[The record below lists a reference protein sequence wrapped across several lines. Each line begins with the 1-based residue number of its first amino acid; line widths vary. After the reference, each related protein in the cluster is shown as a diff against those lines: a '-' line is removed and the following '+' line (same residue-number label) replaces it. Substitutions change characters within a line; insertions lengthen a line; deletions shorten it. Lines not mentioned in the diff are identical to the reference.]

1 MAIGYD
7 RKDRNLKE
15 ITNPD
20 DRTFIGDAFFF
31 AIRDHSMLFES
42 DNVFV
47 SVYYDPMNQQGV
59 KQRYDEYASQRKSQ
73 LLRINPNPNAA
84 FNLNLQIR
92 PFDEFFTLMYSD
104 QLNDNDL
111 LYIVDYCSTPRA
123 FIGNCGEWPENIE
136 EIMDQ
141 AIGPNPVQQPLL
153 KCLNDAFGPIN
164 ELYTDRGIKE
174 KMEYIANSL
183 DSWNSMRPTTMVQT
197 HKNTFFNDRN
207 GLLTQGKTLARIQS
221 IHTDPVNLNVSW
233 WHEANNYIPLNAYM
247 SSFDEHVM
255 VLHSILSD
263 SYAVDN
269 TAGGGAAA
277 AAAFPQ
283 AATFTAPNTAAAN
296 ANVSENYGPYI
307 PTDPAAA
314 PPDKSVFENTVYAY
328 TQAKKILTL
337 LSFSKMYDNVQ
348 LTSEN
353 QQKIKRA
360 FDAIN
365 ALPIDFSWS
374 MDAQFAA
381 AVGDGAFIPNS
392 SALHNPFICPK
403 LLDPTEWK
411 FEDFEDIAIR
421 KVDGADPTMPS
432 QLKSIVDKKMQD
444 ALGQDALG
452 QGALGQGALGALG
465 RGGGKGAS
473 NSIIMISKQPMIAT
487 LKKNFGIILEN
498 LFHKNA
504 PFLYQ
509 GKVMRFN
516 DYAWPDQ
523 RLYYK
528 MRMRN
533 DSALTQQLTSL
544 YASNPNRPIDFADLM
559 GLRPQSG
566 NCIGFPLFVV
576 QLMFYLF
583 EGNIADIKGM
593 DMARLSCALD
603 GNMFKTNVQ
612 IIWEQMMENFKLHQ
626 QNFTTMHLLNRLE
639 YTMDKQ
645 MFDYVAFFD
654 GDPANPA
661 PPIHSA
667 TILMNCTNAATNPT
681 LKTTNYDK
689 LKRINEQIPSSVLAT
704 NAELYN
710 RPIIPANGVLPSI
723 PLPNRVYNSVRSLV
737 KIAEAFNDVE
747 LHGVAGVPFDQASI
761 NYMDNL
767 LYDLTNTTSTAHGAA
782 AYASQPIT
790 SGPARIG
797 WNAANQSESTML
809 YMNTTAMVNG
819 SAKNI
824 TRALTTLKP
833 GDEIIITATGGAKQT
848 WTVSGPPVVNPKFAQ
863 VMNVPVSYFRLMSN
877 VFSKNI
883 SNNAPLKV
891 ELQRF
896 THEELD

>member
-7 RKDRNLKE
+7 LADRNLKE
-15 ITNPD
+15 ITNAD
-20 DRTFIGDAFFF
+20 DRAFIGDAFFF
-31 AIRDHSMLFES
+31 AVRDYSMLFEQ
-42 DNVFV
+42 DNI
-47 SVYYDPMNQQGV
+47 SAAVYYDTTKQPNV
-59 KQRYDEYASQRKSQ
+59 KQRYDDYAAQRKSQ
-73 LLRINPNPNAA
+73 TLRINPDPRAA
-84 FNLNLQIR
+84 SLTLNLQIR
-92 PFDEFFTLMYSD
+92 PSDEFFTLRYPN
-104 QLNDNDL
+104 QLNESDL
-111 LYIVDYCSTPRA
+111 LCFVDYCSSPRA
-123 FIGNCGEWPENIE
+123 VIGNSGEWPQNIE

-141 AIGPNPVQQPLL
+141 AIGPQAQCQPLI
-153 KCLNDAFGPIN
+153 KCLGDAFLPIN
-164 ELYTDRGIKE
+164 ELYTDRGINE
-174 KMEYIANSL
+174 KMQYIANSL
-183 DSWNSMRPTTMVQT
+183 NAWNARQPPVVSQPRMVQEYKDIF
-197 HKNTFFNDRN
+197 HADANT
-207 GLLTQGKTLARIQS
+207 GLRDAGMAAAAAAGAAA
-221 IHTDPVNLNVSW
+221 IHPDPVNLNVSW
-233 WHEANNYIPLNAYM
+233 WNGAANGYIPLNAHM

-255 VLHSILSD
+255 VLHNILSD

-269 TAGGGAAA
+269 
-277 AAAFPQ
+277 Q
-283 AATFTAPNTAAAN
+283 AAPPAASAFVNRTRQFRQPDTTANPP
-296 ANVSENYGPYI
+296 NVSENYGPYI
-307 PTDPAAA
+307 PNAVAPATQ
-314 PPDKSVFENTVYAY
+314 DKMVFENTVYAY

-374 MDAQFAA
+374 MDSKFAA

-392 SALHNPFICPK
+392 SALHNAFICTK
-403 LLDPTEWK
+403 LMDPTEWK
-411 FEDFEDIAIR
+411 FEDFEDVAIR

-432 QLKSIVDKKMQD
+432 QLKLLVDKKIQGVGM
-444 ALGQDALG
+444 GQI
-452 QGALGQGALGALG
+452 QS
-465 RGGGKGAS
+465 GGKGTS
-473 NSIIMISKQPMIAT
+473 NSIIMISKQPRIAT

-504 PFLYQ
+504 PFSYQ

-516 DYAWPDQ
+516 NYAWPDQ
-523 RLYYK
+523 HLYYK

-533 DSALTQQLTSL
+533 DSALTQQQTSSD
-544 YASNPNRPIDFADLM
+544 YYPYSTNANRPIDFAGLM

-566 NCIGFPLFVV
+566 NCIGFPLFAV

-612 IIWEQMMENFKLHQ
+612 IVWEQMMENFKLHQ

-645 MFDYVAFFD
+645 TYDYVAYFD
-654 GDPANPA
+654 GDDPANLVL
-661 PPIHSA
+661 PIHSA
-667 TILMNCTNAATNPT
+667 TILMNCTKAATNPT

-689 LKRINEQIPSSVLAT
+689 LKKINQQIPASVLAT

-710 RPIIPANGVLPSI
+710 SPAIVGGGLPSIPANGGA
-723 PLPNRVYNSVRSLV
+723 YNSIKSLV
-737 KIAEAFNDVE
+737 AIAEAFNDVE
-747 LHGVAGVPFDQASI
+747 LHGVAGVPFEQASI
-761 NYMDNL
+761 TNMATL
-767 LYDLTNTTSTAHGAA
+767 LNNLTNADSTGQGA

-863 VMNVPVSYFRLMSN
+863 VMNVPVTYFYFRLSKF
-877 VFSKNI
+877 FSKNI
-883 SNNAPLKV
+883 PNNAPLKV

-896 THEELD
+896 THEALD

>member
-1 MAIGYD
+1 
-7 RKDRNLKE
+7 
-15 ITNPD
+15 
-20 DRTFIGDAFFF
+20 
-31 AIRDHSMLFES
+31 
-42 DNVFV
+42 
-47 SVYYDPMNQQGV
+47 
-59 KQRYDEYASQRKSQ
+59 
-73 LLRINPNPNAA
+73 
-84 FNLNLQIR
+84 
-92 PFDEFFTLMYSD
+92 
-104 QLNDNDL
+104 
-111 LYIVDYCSTPRA
+111 
-123 FIGNCGEWPENIE
+123 
-136 EIMDQ
+136 
-141 AIGPNPVQQPLL
+141 
-153 KCLNDAFGPIN
+153 
-164 ELYTDRGIKE
+164 LYTDRGINE
-174 KMEYIANSL
+174 KMQYIANSL
-183 DSWNSMRPTTMVQT
+183 NAWNVRPQPGLPPVVSQPGMVRA
-197 HKNTFFNDRN
+197 HKDTFHADANT
-207 GLLTQGKTLARIQS
+207 GLLDAGMAAAAAAGAAAAA
-221 IHTDPVNLNVSW
+221 IHPDPVNLNVSW
-233 WHEANNYIPLNAYM
+233 WNGAANGYIPLNAHM

-255 VLHSILSD
+255 VLHNILSD

-269 TAGGGAAA
+269 QAPPAASAFVNRTRQFRQPDTTAN
-277 AAAFPQ
+277 P
-283 AATFTAPNTAAAN
+283 P
-296 ANVSENYGPYI
+296 NVSENYGPYI
-307 PTDPAAA
+307 PNAVAPATQ
-314 PPDKSVFENTVYAY
+314 DKMVFENTVYAY

-337 LSFSKMYDNVQ
+337 LSKMYDNVQ
-348 LTSEN
+348 ITREN
-353 QQKIKRA
+353 NQRIQA
-360 FDAIN
+360 ALNALN

-374 MDAQFAA
+374 MDSKFAA

-392 SALHNPFICPK
+392 SALHNAFICPK
-403 LLDPTEWK
+403 LMDPTEWK
-411 FEDFEDIAIR
+411 FEDFEDVAIR
-421 KVDGADPTMPS
+421 NVDGADPTMPS
-432 QLKSIVDKKMQD
+432 QLKLLVDKKLQS
-444 ALGQDALG
+444 ALGQNASYLSV
-452 QGALGQGALGALG
+452 
-465 RGGGKGAS
+465 GKGTS
-473 NSIIMISKQPMIAT
+473 NSIIMISKQPRIAT

-504 PFLYQ
+504 PFSYQ

-516 DYAWPDQ
+516 NYAWPDQ

-533 DSALTQQLTSL
+533 DSALTQQLTSSP
-544 YASNPNRPIDFADLM
+544 YSYNSSYPYSTNANRPIDFAGLM

-583 EGNIADIKGM
+583 EGNMAEIKGM

-612 IIWEQMMENFKLHQ
+612 IVWEQMMENFKLHQ

-645 MFDYVAFFD
+645 MFDYVAYFD
-654 GDPANPA
+654 GDPANLVL
-661 PPIHSA
+661 PIHSA
-667 TILMNCTNAATNPT
+667 TILMNCTKAATNPT

-689 LKRINEQIPSSVLAT
+689 LKKINEQIPASVLAT

-710 RPIIPANGVLPSI
+710 SPAIVGARIPANGV
-723 PLPNRVYNSVRSLV
+723 YNSIKSLV
-737 KIAEAFNDVE
+737 AIAEAFNDVE
-747 LHGVAGVPFDQASI
+747 LHGVAGVPFEQASI
-761 NYMDNL
+761 TNMATL
-767 LYDLTNTTSTAHGAA
+767 LNDLTNAGSTGQVVGA

-833 GDEIIITATGGAKQT
+833 GDEIILTATGGAKQT
-848 WTVSGPPVVNPKFAQ
+848 WTVSGPPAVNPKFAQ

-883 SNNAPLKV
+883 PNNAPLKV